1 MLSTAPAGVYDAAE
15 TLMRSRAHNKMRLSA
30 VAITA
35 AFATA
40 TAALPAQ
47 GPDASV
53 CTPASPVNLA
63 FTLKDLN
70 GRDVRLS
77 GFSGK
82 VLVVNFW
89 ATWCAPCRVEIP
101 AFIDLY
107 RRYRSRGV
115 EVIGIAADE
124 LPDVLRPYVRDMK
137 MTYPVLVGRGRQ
149 DVLDSFG
156 PLRGMPT
163 TVIVNRDGTVCRRF
177 VGFQRKQ
184 TFEDLLKK
192 LTIS

>member
-1 MLSTAPAGVYDAAE
+1 MPPE
-15 TLMRSRAHNKMRLSA
+15 TLMRSCTNKKMKRLTA
-30 VAITA
+30 IAITA
-35 AFATA
+35 ALATA

-47 GPDASV
+47 SPDAST
-53 CTPASPVNLA
+53 CTAASPVNLA

-89 ATWCAPCRVEIP
+89 TTWCAPCRVEIP

-115 EVIGIAADE
+115 EVIGIASDE
-124 LPDVLRPYVRDMK
+124 PPDVLRPYVRDMK
-137 MTYPVLVGRGRQ
+137 MNYPVLIGRGRQ
-149 DVLDSFG
+149 EVLDLFG
-156 PLRGMPT
+156 PLLGMPT
-163 TVIVNRDGTVCRRF
+163 TVIVNRDGTLCQRY

-192 LTIS
+192 LTKS